1 MFKNILWNKKLQQP
15 QMKYLHCKISCSSAS
30 ATLFMHEQSVEKS
43 NRKELILQTSGG
55 DVDE

>member
-1 MFKNILWNKKLQQP
+1 
-15 QMKYLHCKISCSSAS
+15 MKYLHRKISRSSAS

-43 NRKELILQTSGG
+43 NRKELILQAAGQ